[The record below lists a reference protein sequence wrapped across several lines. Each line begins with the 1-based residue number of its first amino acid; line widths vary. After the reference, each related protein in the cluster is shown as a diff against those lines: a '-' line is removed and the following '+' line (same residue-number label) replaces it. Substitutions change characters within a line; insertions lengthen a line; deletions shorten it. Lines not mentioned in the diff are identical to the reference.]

1 MQVLLCALFLAINL
15 YILVTDCQWFSVT
28 TTVLFFFMSTCN
40 NTVRAL
46 RTLQVPQMRPCMA
59 GAGES

>member
-1 MQVLLCALFLAINL
+1 MQVVLCALFLAINL

-40 NTVRAL
+40 NTVRAR
-46 RTLQVPQMRPCMA
+46 RTLQVPQMRPCLA